1 MDRPSTPLYKQVL
14 QSLRSR
20 IVDGTYAIGTT
31 LPTEAELVA
40 EFGVSRH
47 TVREALRQL
56 RTDGLLESK
65 QGSGTTVTGAPSQ
78 QAFVHEV
85 DTISDLIQ
93 YAASMTFSVES
104 TRMLKPE
111 GELATRLVGESDE
124 SWLCVEGARHAN
136 ADGGLVCRTTV
147 YVPARFAGV
156 GRMVGR
162 GNGAIYELIE
172 GMYGVRIREVEQTV
186 HARPAPPAAAKQMG
200 LEVGAILIEVIRVY
214 RLQNGAI
221 AEVAVNLYPPERF
234 TLTMKLRSKAR

>member
-1 MDRPSTPLYKQVL
+1 MDRPATPLYKQVL

-20 IVDGTYAIGTT
+20 IVDGTFAIGTT

-85 DTISDLIQ
+85 DTINDLIQ
-93 YAASMTFSVES
+93 YAASMTFSIES

-111 GELATRLVGESDE
+111 GELATRLVGEPDE

-147 YVPARFAGV
+147 YVPASFAGV
-156 GRMVGR
+156 ARMVGR
-162 GNGAIYELIE
+162 GSGAIYELIE
-172 GMYGVRIREVEQTV
+172 GMYGVRIREVEQIV
-186 HARPAPPAAAKQMG
+186 HARPAPPDAASAMG
-200 LEVGAILIEVIRVY
+200 LDVGAILIEVIRIY
-214 RLQNGAI
+214 RLQNGSI
-221 AEVAVNLYPPERF
+221 AEVAVNLYPPDRF
-234 TLTMKLRSKAR
+234 TLTMKLRSKNR